1 MVGEIEDVG
10 FFVVNKVVDAAVV
23 EIITTV
29 DVLGKVVMVIGGL
42 EEDGSK
48 KGIIE
53 VLIVVGLVGIYWAGV
68 VDVVDVFIVEV
79 DVIVDSK

>member
-1 MVGEIEDVG
+1 MVGAIEDVVI
-10 FFVVNKVVDAAVV
+10 FVVNKVVDAAVV